1 MDPEPLLRELEDEH
15 SDLSRLW
22 DREHDAYL
30 TQRALQLLEP
40 EFKPP
45 TWRAFRRQ
53 VVDGADAEAVAAE
66 LGLSVN
72 AVCIAK
78 SRVLRRL
85 REELAGLV
93 L

>member
-1 MDPEPLLRELEDEH
+1 VLQQLEDPH
-15 SDLSRLW
+15 SESSRLW
-22 DREHDAYL
+22 DREHDAFL
-30 TQRALQLLEP
+30 MQRALERLAL
-40 EFKPP
+40 EFKPA
-45 TWRAFRRQ
+45 TWRAFQRV
-53 VVDGADAEAVAAE
+53 VVDGAEAEVVAAG